1 MMKPDERPSKR
12 DAFLAFFEK
21 GSVFVYLDARRGG
34 VKVPPEF
41 AGNRQLLLQYGDNMP
56 IPIPDLQVD
65 DDGITATLSF
75 SRMPHRTFVPWAA
88 VYMIERGDLERGDG
102 KRILYYNDVPE
113 DVAIMARPLTAET
126 GEAGETFTSTATLVG
141 LHGDDDDAELE
152 DGDEATAR
160 RAPELNEAGDLEA
173 TDAEDEGGATGTGSA
188 AAAGDAAAPAASQR
202 KGKGKGKAPAR
213 RAAEQR
219 LLKSVPAEPPDAE
232 GDGAGEETAA
242 AAATRRRKR
251 PQLRVVK

>member
-65 DDGITATLSF
+65 DEGITATLSF

-126 GEAGETFTSTATLVG
+126 GEAGESFTSTATLVG

-152 DGDEATAR
+152 DGDEGTAR
-160 RAPELNEAGDLEA
+160 RASELTDAGDLEA
-173 TDAEDEGGATGTGSA
+173 GDADAGAGDEGGATGTDIA
-188 AAAGDAAAPAASQR
+188 AAAGDAAPAASQR

-219 LLKSVPAEPPDAE
+219 LLKSVPAEPPEAE
-232 GDGAGEETAA
+232 GDSASEET
-242 AAATRRRKR
+242 AATRRRKR